1 MKASAKIGL
10 LSLGLLGFC
19 SSRAH
24 AQLVVTAPVL
34 EVQSGFQTVL
44 QSTMKGLSSAANVL
58 VDKGVQE
65 QTLTQIF
72 SEKNMLMA
80 KNWYDGL
87 ESISSAVRNYRRV
100 QNIFTKQ
107 TLIISQYANAIMVL
121 RSSPYIKSQDLAD
134 MTTIYGKMMA
144 ESTNTISDLQTIVSP
159 AMLKMTDAERMK
171 FIDGLDAKI
180 TEQAALVNY
189 FTERNLMIAR
199 TAKQNAQDV
208 LALKAFINK

>member
-1 MKASAKIGL
+1 MKASAKISL
-10 LSLGLLGFC
+10 LSLGLLAFC
-19 SSRAH
+19 STRAN

-72 SEKNMLMA
+72 SEKNMTMA
-80 KNWYDGL
+80 KTWYDGL

-107 TLIISQYANAIMVL
+107 TLIISQYANAIMIL
-121 RSSPYIKSQDLAD
+121 RQSPYITPQQLAD

-171 FIDGLDAKI
+171 FIDQLDAKI
-180 TEQAALVNY
+180 TEQAGLVNY
-189 FTERNLMIAR
+189 YTERNLMLAR

>member
-1 MKASAKIGL
+1 MKANAKIGL
-10 LSLGLLGFC
+10 LSLGLLAFC
-19 SSRAH
+19 TSKAN

-34 EVQSGFQTVL
+34 EVQSGFQSAL

-65 QTLTQIF
+65 QTLTQMF

-80 KNWYDGL
+80 KNWYEGL

-100 QNIFTKQ
+100 QSIFTKQ
-107 TLIISQYANAIMVL
+107 TQIISQYANAIMVL
-121 RSSPYIKSQDLAD
+121 RSSKYVTPQQLAD
-134 MTTIYGKMMA
+134 MTTMYGKMMA

-171 FIDGLDAKI
+171 FIDQLDAKI
-180 TEQAALVNY
+180 TDQAGLVNY

-199 TAKQNAQDV
+199 TARQTSQDV

>member
-19 SSRAH
+19 TSRAN

-34 EVQSGFQTVL
+34 EVQSGFQTAL

-65 QTLTQIF
+65 QTLTQMF

-107 TLIISQYANAIMVL
+107 TGIISQYANAIMVL
-121 RSSPYIKSQDLAD
+121 RSSPYIKPQDLAD

-208 LALKAFINK
+208 SALKAFVNK

>member
-1 MKASAKIGL
+1 MKATLKISL
-10 LSLGLLGFC
+10 LSLGLLGF
-19 SSRAH
+19 SASRAS

-65 QTLTQIF
+65 QTLTQMF

-87 ESISSAVRNYRRV
+87 ESVSAAVRNYRRV

-121 RSSPYIKSQDLAD
+121 RQSPYIKPQDLAD
-134 MTTIYGKMMA
+134 MTTLYGRMMA

-189 FTERNLMIAR
+189 FTERNLMVAR

-208 LALKAFINK
+208 SALKAFINK

>member
-10 LSLGLLGFC
+10 LSLGLLGLC
-19 SSRAH
+19 TSRAN

-34 EVQSGFQTVL
+34 EVQSSFQTVL

-107 TLIISQYANAIMVL
+107 SGIIMQYSNAIMVL
-121 RSSPYIKSQDLAD
+121 RSSPYIKPQDLAD

-144 ESTNTISDLQTIVSP
+144 ESSNTISDLQTIVSP

-171 FIDGLDAKI
+171 FIDELDAKI
-180 TEQAALVNY
+180 TDQAALVNY

-199 TAKQNAQDV
+199 TAKQSAQDV
-208 LALKAFINK
+208 SALKAFVNK

>member
-1 MKASAKIGL
+1 MKATLKIGL
-10 LSLGLLGFC
+10 LGLGLVGF
-19 SSRAH
+19 SASRAN

-65 QTLTQIF
+65 QTLTQMF

-87 ESISSAVRNYRRV
+87 ESVSSAVRNYRRV

-121 RSSPYIKSQDLAD
+121 RQSPYIKPQDLAD

-180 TEQAALVNY
+180 TDQAALVNY

-208 LALKAFINK
+208 SALKAFINK

>member
-1 MKASAKIGL
+1 MKANLKIGV
-10 LSLGLLGFC
+10 LSLALVGLC
-19 SSRAH
+19 SSRAS

-34 EVQSGFQTVL
+34 EVQSGFQSIL

-65 QTLTQIF
+65 QALTQMF

-80 KNWYDGL
+80 KNWYEGL

-107 TLIISQYANAIMVL
+107 TLIISQYANAINIL
-121 RSSPYIKSQDLAD
+121 RASPYISPQQLAD

-171 FIDGLDAKI
+171 FIDELDAKI
-180 TEQAALVNY
+180 TDQAGLVNY
-189 FTERNLMIAR
+189 FTERNLMLAR
-199 TAKQNAQDV
+199 TAQEQAQDV
-208 LALKAFINK
+208 LSLKAFINK

>member
-19 SSRAH
+19 TSRAN

-65 QTLTQIF
+65 QTLTQMF

-107 TLIISQYANAIMVL
+107 TGIISQYANAIMVL
-121 RSSPYIKSQDLAD
+121 RSSPYIKPQDLAD

-208 LALKAFINK
+208 SALKAFINK